1 MTDHSP
7 SDEHLLLASAYVDGE
22 LTADERA
29 RAEADPVV
37 MSIVEEL
44 RGVRHQLAVAAP
56 PDEPRRDAAI
66 AAALAA
72 VPPIPSLAARRRARW
87 MAPLAAAAAAVV
99 LVVGGAVV
107 VLQSGDDDDDGDQ
120 ASLEVAGRTQLEED
134 AAASGAG
141 TAPPLV
147 APQELAT
154 DEAEAEATEGSEATE
169 AASAATADAGAVTA
183 AEGQAAA
190 TTVATSLSVLV
201 TPEDLRAFAAAPPAV
216 VGESSATS
224 DALCRTGD
232 RFLGVAQV
240 QAVDG
245 IVDVEVYEVAAP
257 AERVAVDRQTCEVVL
272 RVTP

>member
-1 MTDHSP
+1 MTDHST

-29 RAEADPVV
+29 RAEADPMV

-44 RGVRHQLAVAAP
+44 RGVRSQLAVAAP

-107 VLQSGDDDDDGDQ
+107 VLRSGDDDDGGDQ
-120 ASLEVAGRTQLEED
+120 AGVEVAGRTQLEED
-134 AAASGAG
+134 DAAAGAG

-154 DEAEAEATEGSEATE
+154 DEAEAEATEGTEATE
-169 AASAATADAGAVTA
+169 AAATADAGAV
-183 AEGQAAA
+183 EGQSAA

-201 TPEDLRAFAAAPPAV
+201 TPEDLRAFAAAPPAA
-216 VGESSATS
+216 VGESSAPS
-224 DALCRTGD
+224 DALCRIGD

-272 RVTP
+272 RATP